1 MMQTIIQVLNNHIAL
16 LNTLVLVLGVFTA
29 LLLMAIFVMLRDPG
43 DPAGLQNRIAHSTFA
58 SFLAMIATIIFASAS
73 FLGEYYTLSPLF
85 VVSLRLLIFVPA
97 ILYETR
103 LLRTLMRF
111 KKPP

>member
-1 MMQTIIQVLNNHIAL
+1 MMQTIVQVMNNHISL

-29 LLLMAIFVMLRDPG
+29 LLLMAIFVMLRDPS

-73 FLGEYYTLSPLF
+73 FLGEYYSRCHHCSLS
-85 VVSLRLLIFVPA
+85 RCGC
-97 ILYETR
+97 
-103 LLRTLMRF
+103 
-111 KKPP
+111 